1 MTFQIWKPFPQG
13 KKGQG
18 CLGQDCAGGG
28 RLGYLMGGES
38 LCAGHCVLLLAP
50 ILTRQSMGAGGWTP
64 HPRPSGALYS
74 VRDIW
79 SLPEPLQGFSLA
91 GEGSRYLH
99 SWVLG
104 PRLHQDCPEAPSRT
118 LGPSHA
124 LSSFG
129 RTTNLCQG
137 YGAVSLGGSGSLPQ
151 PSPGGEG

>member
-74 VRDIW
+74 VRDTW

-91 GEGSRYLH
+91 GEGSRYLGSKSLLRREH
-99 SWVLG
+99 E
-104 PRLHQDCPEAPSRT
+104 RLPILCTTMEAVRA
-118 LGPSHA
+118 GREKKGYF
-124 LSSFG
+124 SF
-129 RTTNLCQG
+129 QG
-137 YGAVSLGGSGSLPQ
+137 LSGS
-151 PSPGGEG
+151 